1 MKISRRGFLKGLA
14 AGFAVASMPASIALI
29 ERTEAATEILRAPG
43 WRFIMRG
50 GSGGMGDSL
59 ICLAPG
65 VDFNPM
71 DDWPG
76 RTFIWP
82 ERLPDTAGE
91 MDYINR
97 PITLMP
103 WQKYR
108 EQVEAMVPD
117 DLMDD
122 YEMACKWRRR

>member
-1 MKISRRGFLKGLA
+1 MKLNRRQFLQGLA
-14 AGFAVASMPASIALI
+14 AGMAVATIPAAIPLV
-29 ERTEAATEILRAPG
+29 ERTEAATNILHAPG

-65 VDFNPM
+65 VSFNPM

-91 MDYINR
+91 MDEINR

-108 EQVEAMVPD
+108 PQVEAMIPD
-117 DLMDD
+117 DMRGQ
-122 YEMACKWRRR
+122 YEQACRWRR